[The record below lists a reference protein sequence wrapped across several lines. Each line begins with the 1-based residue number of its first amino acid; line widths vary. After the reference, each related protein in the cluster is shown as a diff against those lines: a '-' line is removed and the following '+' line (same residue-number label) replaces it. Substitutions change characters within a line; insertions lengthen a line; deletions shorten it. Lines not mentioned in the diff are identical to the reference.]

1 MFNLIKMNFYRLFHQ
16 KSFFIC
22 LAAAALTG
30 WFMVF
35 LVWMTPK
42 LEAEIGS
49 RATEEKGFIEGFRV
63 GYVGEMSGAQVSQAP
78 VLETFNAADFMDEFL
93 TSGIGLILISVSVPL
108 IVNADRKK
116 GFIKNLGGQM
126 KPRGMLAL
134 AKLPVILFDS
144 AAIYITAFLSFA
156 LFGRIYYAQYMLG
169 NIVLLCRTLLVQLVL
184 ALAFGALLM
193 LICMLVRSAAGGIL
207 AGVAVSLGLLEVVY
221 AQVSRFAVAFLGA
234 PMEFDMARYSLD
246 YYISEVFSAVPNSVV
261 AAALLAGAVY
271 LILTSAAGYFI
282 MEKRDIV

>member
-16 KSFFIC
+16 KSFFVC

-42 LEAEIGS
+42 LEAEIES
-49 RATEEKGFIEGFRV
+49 RATEEKEFKEGFHV
-63 GYVGEMSGAQVSQAP
+63 GYVGEISGDQAP
-78 VLETFNAADFMDEFL
+78 VLETFNASDFMDEFL
-93 TSGIGLILISVSVPL
+93 TNGIGLLLISVSVPL
-108 IVNADRKK
+108 IVNADRKR

-156 LFGRIYYAQYMLG
+156 LFGRIYYAKYTLG
-169 NIVLLCRTLLVQLVL
+169 DISLLCRVLLVQLVL

-207 AGVAVSLGLLEVVY
+207 AGVVASLGLLEVVY
-221 AQVSRFAVAFLGA
+221 AQVSRFAVAYLGA
-234 PMEFDMARYSLD
+234 PVGFDVARYSLD
-246 YYISEVFSAVPNSVV
+246 YYVSEVFSAVPDRVIV
-261 AAALLAGAVY
+261 TALLAGAAY
-271 LILTSAAGYFI
+271 LILASAAGYFI
-282 MEKRDIV
+282 MEKRDIA